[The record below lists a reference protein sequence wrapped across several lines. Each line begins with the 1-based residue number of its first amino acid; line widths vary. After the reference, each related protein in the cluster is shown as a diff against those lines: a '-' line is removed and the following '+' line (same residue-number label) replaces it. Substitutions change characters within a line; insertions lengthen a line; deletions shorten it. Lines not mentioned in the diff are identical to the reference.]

1 MVSSVLGQKREDTA
15 ESEAALVRGMLEGSR
30 QAWSTFHARYD
41 RLIRHSIGRVTGR
54 SGRQLGPDEIA
65 EIHAT
70 FQVQLCTGD
79 MGKLRS
85 FDPER
90 GKRLSSWIAMLA
102 MHCAQDHLRALRRE
116 PRRASLDECEE
127 MGTLAPL
134 PDEALDIKERVRIV
148 DEILQDLSERDQEL
162 VTLLFVE
169 GLDVEAIA
177 GRMGISV
184 KTVYS
189 KKHKIQARIEARIAW
204 LRTRDERA
212 SRRTSPALHRM
223 AA

>member
-30 QAWSTFHARYD
+30 RAWSTFHARYD
-41 RLIRHSIGRVTGR
+41 RLIRHSISRVTGR
-54 SGRQLGPDEIA
+54 SGEIAPDEIA

-85 FDPER
+85 FDPQR

-148 DEILQDLSERDQEL
+148 DEILQDLSEKDQEL

-169 GLDVEAIA
+169 GLDADAIA

-189 KKHKIQARIEARIAW
+189 KKHKIQARIEARLAW
-204 LRTRDERA
+204 LRAREERG
-212 SRRTSPALHRM
+212 SRRTSQALHRM